1 MVNFFWR
8 FFIILTVLQIPL
20 LGQAG
25 EAGLILFT
33 EVRSHRIRKLVELP
47 GTVGSGLISTVA
59 SEIAGIV
66 QEYPVREGQVLEAG
80 EILARLRRRSLEL
93 QLRASEAQYHEDG
106 ARMKLAERTL
116 ARARDLFDRGVLSRQ
131 ELDDAQFEFN
141 AWEGRME
148 RLNAEL
154 EELKHDIERS
164 TIRAP
169 YRGVVVAEMTQVGEW
184 LEEGGA
190 VLELLS
196 LEHLEVNVELPE
208 RYFTEVAA
216 QSRSRVIFEA
226 LPGVEVEGTVGSI
239 IPRADP
245 QARTFPLKLRIP
257 NHRGRIGVG
266 MLARVTIPIGQS
278 YVSRVVPKDAVVTR
292 GDLQYV
298 YLLSDDDLVR
308 RTLVQTGT
316 GVGQWV
322 EIQGPIETGEKVA
335 TQGNER
341 LRDGQRVKP
350 EMQEY
355 PFP

>member
-8 FFIILTVLQIPL
+8 FFIIPTVLHISL
-20 LGQAG
+20 LDQAG

-33 EVRSHRIRKLVELP
+33 EVRSHRIRKSVELP
-47 GTVGSGLISTVA
+47 GTVGSRLISTVA
-59 SEIAGIV
+59 GEISGV
-66 QEYPVREGQVLEAG
+66 VEEYQVREGQVVEAG

-93 QLRASEAQYHEDG
+93 QLRTSEAQYREDG
-106 ARMKLAERTL
+106 ARMTLAERTL
-116 ARARDLFDRGVLSRQ
+116 ARTRNLFDRGVLSRQ
-131 ELDDAQFEFN
+131 ELDDALFEFN

-154 EELKHDIERS
+154 EELKYDIERS

-169 YRGVVVAEMTQVGEW
+169 YHGVVVAEMTQVGEW

-196 LEHLEVNVELPE
+196 LKHLEVNVELPE
-208 RYFTEVAA
+208 RYFTQVTA
-216 QSRSRVIFEA
+216 QSRSQVLFEA
-226 LPGVEVEGTVGSI
+226 LPGVEVAGTVENI

-257 NHRGRIGVG
+257 NYRGRIAVG

-278 YVSRVVPKDAVVTR
+278 YISTVVPKDAVVTR
-292 GDLQYV
+292 GDLKYV
-298 YLLSDDDLVR
+298 YLLSDDNMVR
-308 RTLVQTGT
+308 QTLVQTGA

-322 EIQGPIETGEKVA
+322 EIQGPIQKGEKVA